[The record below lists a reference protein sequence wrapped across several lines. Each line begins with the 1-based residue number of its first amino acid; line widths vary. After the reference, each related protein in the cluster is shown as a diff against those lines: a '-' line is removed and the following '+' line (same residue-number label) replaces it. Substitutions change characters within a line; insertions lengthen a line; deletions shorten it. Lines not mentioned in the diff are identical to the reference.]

1 MKVETTSLPGVLLLT
16 PKAWADARGFF
27 LESYNQRV
35 FAEAGITTVFVQDNH
50 SQSCRHTLRG
60 MHCQVPP
67 RAQVKL
73 VRVVVGEVFDAV
85 VDLRPESPT
94 FGHWAGF
101 RLSAGN
107 RQMLY
112 VPAGLA
118 HGFCV
123 LSDTA
128 DILYKTSDFYSP
140 SHERALLWN
149 DPDIGIAWP
158 VAEPIL
164 SERDRQA
171 RRFAE
176 LCREKGM
183 VS

>member
-1 MKVETTSLPGVLLLT
+1 
-16 PKAWADARGFF
+16 
-27 LESYNQRV
+27 
-35 FAEAGITTVFVQDNH
+35 
-50 SQSCRHTLRG
+50 
-60 MHCQVPP
+60 
-67 RAQVKL
+67 VKL

-94 FGHWAGF
+94 FGRWAGF
-101 RLSAGN
+101 RLSAAN

-140 SHERALLWN
+140 PHERTLLWN

-158 VAEPIL
+158 VTEPIL
-164 SERDRQA
+164 SERDRRA

-176 LCREKGM
+176 LRREL
-183 VS
+183 

>member
-1 MKVETTSLPGVLLLT
+1 MKIETTDLSGVLLLT
-16 PKAWADARGFF
+16 PKVFEDARGFF
-27 LESYNQRV
+27 LESYNQHV

-50 SQSCRHTLRG
+50 SQSCRHALRG
-60 MHCQVPP
+60 LHYQVPP

-85 VDLRPESPT
+85 VDLRPESAT
-94 FGHWAGF
+94 FRCWAGF
-101 RLSAGN
+101 TLSAAN

-140 SHERALLWN
+140 PHERALLWN

-158 VAEPIL
+158 VGEPIL
-164 SERDRQA
+164 SERDRRA
-171 RRFAE
+171 RPFADLRRE
-176 LCREKGM
+176 L
-183 VS
+183 